1 MNIKDFQYKYVKVS
15 LTTSKR
21 HKSII
26 FYILQSKI
34 QCISKYVKYPFQD
47 TKVFPLEM
55 TKFCENNMRAPRA
68 LPTCPTLRNWTLTRK
83 LLNFHLFLLFIMNN
97 SLVLYF
103 HISVMNMACDLK
115 IRISANFLKC

>member
-1 MNIKDFQYKYVKVS
+1 MSKCPLQPVRDTKVS
-15 LTTSKR
+15 FSTSFK
-21 HKSII
+21 
-26 FYILQSKI
+26 
-34 QCISKYVKYPFQD
+34 VKYSVYPNMLGIHSKKQ
-47 TKVFPLEM
+47 KVFPLEM
-55 TKFCENNMRAPRA
+55 TKFCENNMGALRS

-97 SLVLYF
+97 SLILYF

>member
-26 FYILQSKI
+26 K
-34 QCISKYVKYPFQD
+34 VKYSVYPNMLGIHSKKQ
-47 TKVFPLEM
+47 KVFPLEM
-55 TKFCENNMRAPRA
+55 TKFCENNMGALRS